1 MDWQETRQNR
11 EESTRTELQFAT
23 LIFESIECMIVFL
36 SVAPQRILHLQ
47 SVLTKNLERVVVV
60 VNG

>member
-23 LIFESIECMIVFL
+23 LIFESIL
-36 SVAPQRILHLQ
+36 YDYILICGT
-47 SVLTKNLERVVVV
+47 TKDFTFTVSPHKKFGESC
-60 VNG
+60 NGS